1 MRINHQIILVGI
13 PLESH
18 PFLMSRFFNFFDYLS
33 FRNFFKWEYTILIKT
48 ITYSHNTMVV
58 FKLGNNR
65 LYISSFLVSEEEVER
80 TFSLIPRFFVILTK
94 NPLNVLANTPSSWIN
109 FMPSAKVN
117 QFFDFILLTKIG
129 FNVFQN
135 LLESVK
141 LLM

>member
-13 PLESH
+13 LLESH

-33 FRNFFKWEYTILIKT
+33 FHNFFKWEYTILIKT

-94 NPLNVLANTPSSWIN
+94 NSLNVLANTPSSWIN
-109 FMPSAKVN
+109 FMLSAKVN
-117 QFFDFILLTKIG
+117 QFFDFMLLPKIG